1 MSAARSAVSST
12 GRSPDDR
19 LPIYQMPGHL
29 VRRLNQIHSALF
41 AEECGE
47 HGLTSLQ
54 FAALTAL
61 HANPGVDATRLST
74 LIAFDRST
82 IGSVLDRLEAKA
94 LIRRAPSRNDRRVKL
109 LSLTEAGEAL
119 LVAVGP
125 AVERV
130 QQRLLQ
136 PLDPSDRPTAVR
148 LMSQIAAA
156 HNGMTS
162 APLRI
167 D

>member
-1 MSAARSAVSST
+1 
-12 GRSPDDR
+12 
-19 LPIYQMPGHL
+19 

-61 HANPGVDATRLST
+61 RAYPGVDATRLST

-94 LIRRAPSRNDRRVKL
+94 LIRREPSRDDRRVKL
-109 LSLTEAGEAL
+109 LRLTDAGEAL
-119 LVAVGP
+119 LVTVGP

-136 PLDPSDRPTAVR
+136 PLDPADRPAVVR
-148 LMSQIAAA
+148 LMTQIATA
-156 HNGMTS
+156 HNDMTP
-162 APLRI
+162 APLRL

>member
-1 MSAARSAVSST
+1 MSAARSAGSSSDRT
-12 GRSPDDR
+12 SDDR
-19 LPIYQMPGHL
+19 RSIYEMPGHL
-29 VRRLNQIHSALF
+29 IRRLNQIHSALF
-41 AEECGE
+41 AEECGA

-61 HANPGVDATRLST
+61 RANPGIDATRLST

-82 IGSVLDRLEAKA
+82 IGSVLDRLEAKT

-109 LSLTEAGEAL
+109 LSLTPAGEAL
-119 LVAVGP
+119 LVTVGP

-136 PLDPSDRPTAVR
+136 PLDPGDRPIAVR

-156 HNGMTS
+156 HNETTS